1 MEPYAQIPGP
11 GPFAASADLFTTLV
25 AELQTAEAA
34 GLTACELEDLLAERG
49 REVQRQLLQDH
60 LNLRAAREEQAA
72 REHHMAAAGA
82 DGITRTRLETGHHR
96 QLATLFGTVQVT
108 RCAWRRPGA
117 PNLCPA
123 DAALSLPAC
132 RPSHALARLA
142 AVEAVRGSFETAHAA
157 ITRRCGPVMGKRQ
170 VEQAVI
176 AAAGDI
182 AAFYAARVP
191 VPCTVSTLLVIS
203 ADAKGI
209 VMRPAALRPA
219 TAKAAARQGRMRTR
233 LTPGEKACRKRM
245 ATLTCVYDAEPAPR
259 RPHDIIA
266 PPGGRHGHRTLRP
279 RPKAAAKWLAGSV
292 EHDPADM
299 IAAAFSEAEARD
311 PQHQR
316 TWVVLADGAEHQL
329 DLIRAEA
336 QRRGVTIHVVIDLIH
351 VLEYIWKA
359 AWSLHAAADP
369 AAEDW
374 VAVKALAV
382 LAGDSARAAAEIT
395 AEADAAGLAAA
406 QRTGADACVRYL
418 TSKREYLRYDQALA
432 AGWPI
437 ATGVIEG
444 ACRHLIGDR
453 LDITGARWGL
463 QGAEAILT
471 LRAVISNGDFDN
483 YWRYHLAR
491 EHQRLYPGTPQ
502 RQSLR
507 VTLPLTPN
515 ELHPSAFGADC
526 LALSPEDAHVP

>member
-1 MEPYAQIPGP
+1 MEPYAHIPDA
-11 GPFAASADLFTTLV
+11 GPFAASAELFTTLV
-25 AELQTAEAA
+25 AELQTAAVA
-34 GLTACELEDLLAERG
+34 GLTECELEDLLAGRG

-60 LNLRAAREEQAA
+60 LDLRAAREEQAV
-72 REHHMAAAGA
+72 RERHAPATGA
-82 DGITRTRLETGHHR
+82 DGITRTRVETGHGR
-96 QLATLFGTVQVT
+96 LLATLFGTVQVT

-123 DAALSLPAC
+123 DAALSLPPC

-142 AVEAVRGSFETAHAA
+142 AVEAVRGSSGTAHAA

-170 VEQAVI
+170 AGQAVV

-191 VPCTVSTLLVIS
+191 VPCTASTLLVLS

-209 VMRPAALRPA
+209 VMRPQALRPK
-219 TAKAAARQGRMRTR
+219 TARAAARQGRMRTR
-233 LTPGEKACRKRM
+233 LTPGEKPCRKRM
-245 ATLTCVYDAEPAPR
+245 ATLACVYDTEPSPR

-279 RPKAAAKWLAGSV
+279 RPRATAKWLAGSV
-292 EHDPADM
+292 RHDPAEV
-299 IAAAFSEAEARD
+299 IAAAFSQAEARD
-311 PQHQR
+311 PRHQR

-336 QRRGVTIHVVIDLIH
+336 QRRGVTIHIVIDLIH

-359 AWSLHAAADP
+359 AWSLHSPGDP

-374 VAVKALAV
+374 GAAKALAV

-395 AEADAAGLAAA
+395 AEAETAGLAAA
-406 QRTGADACVRYL
+406 QRTGAGACVRYL
-418 TSKREYLRYDQALA
+418 TGKDEFLCYDQALA

-463 QGAEAILT
+463 DGAE
-471 LRAVISNGDFDN
+471 
-483 YWRYHLAR
+483 
-491 EHQRLYPGTPQ
+491 
-502 RQSLR
+502 
-507 VTLPLTPN
+507 
-515 ELHPSAFGADC
+515 
-526 LALSPEDAHVP
+526 LSSPCAQ

>member
-1 MEPYAQIPGP
+1 MEPYAQIPDA
-11 GPFAASADLFTTLV
+11 GPFAASADLFTALV

-60 LNLRAAREEQAA
+60 LDLRAAREEQTA
-72 REHHMAAAGA
+72 REHRMAATGA
-82 DGITRTRLETGHHR
+82 DGITRTRLETGHGR
-96 QLATLFGTVQVT
+96 LLATLFGTVRVT

-142 AVEAVRGSFETAHAA
+142 AVEAARGSFEAAHAA
-157 ITRRCGPVMGKRQ
+157 ITGRCGPVIGKRQ
-170 VEQAVI
+170 VEQAVLK
-176 AAAGDI
+176 AAGDI
-182 AAFYAARVP
+182 AAFYAARIP
-191 VPCTVSTLLVIS
+191 MPCTASMLLVIS

-209 VMRPAALRPA
+209 AMRPGALRPA

-233 LTPGEKACRKRM
+233 LAAGEKPNRKRM
-245 ATLTCVYDAEPAPR
+245 ATLACVYDAEPSPR

-266 PPGGRHGHRTLRP
+266 PPGGRHGGRPLRP
-279 RPKAAAKWLAGSV
+279 RPRATARWFAGSV
-292 EHDPADM
+292 RHDPAEV
-299 IAAAFSEAEARD
+299 IAAAFSQAQARD

-316 TWVVLADGAEHQL
+316 TCVVLVDGAEHQL

-336 QRRGVTIHVVIDLIH
+336 ARRGITIHIAIDLIH
-351 VLEYIWKA
+351 VLEYLWKA
-359 AWSLHAAADP
+359 AWSLHPAADP

-374 VAVKALAV
+374 VAVKALAI
-382 LAGDSARAAAEIT
+382 LAGDSARVAAEIT
-395 AEADAAGLAAA
+395 AEAETAGLNAA
-406 QRTGADACVRYL
+406 QQTGADACVRYL
-418 TSKREYLRYDQALA
+418 TSKDEYLRYDQALA

-444 ACRHLIGDR
+444 ACRHIIGDR
-453 LDITGARWGL
+453 LCITGSRWGL
-463 QGAEAILT
+463 DGAEAVLT
-471 LRAVISNGDFDN
+471 LRAMISNGDFDE

-491 EHQRLYPGTPQ
+491 EHQRLYPGTAQ
-502 RQSLR
+502 GQY
-507 VTLPLTPN
+507 TL
-515 ELHPSAFGADC
+515 GA
-526 LALSPEDAHVP
+526 